1 MNRIYI
7 FVGILVLVALIFFF
21 MKKKSAVASLSS
33 FVILKKRLE
42 QGRLAETLAKYPKLD
57 SNSLYID
64 IAKDL
69 CGKQF
74 SQVKINELV
83 DKQRKLTQV
92 LGLDIPEWIEIYY
105 LLAVAVEKSNLPKD
119 KKIDYIATLYID
131 NLIEN
136 GIIGKFDKEKEEVTD
151 VDQRLRREL
160 SDIVTFNVSYQKL
173 GNSSYNFMNTKINNQ
188 SGSPKKIYD
197 AITSEKLCSIFC

>member
-1 MNRIYI
+1 
-7 FVGILVLVALIFFF
+7 
-21 MKKKSAVASLSS
+21 MKKKSAVAPLSS

-42 QGRLAETLAKYPKLD
+42 QGKLAGPLAQYTKLD

-74 SQVKINELV
+74 SQVKIKEFV
-83 DKQRKLTQV
+83 DDQRKLTQA
-92 LGLDIPEWIEIYY
+92 LGLDIPEWIDIYY

-131 NLIEN
+131 ELLQI
-136 GIIGKFDKEKEEVTD
+136 GIIGKFNKETEEVTD
-151 VDQRLRREL
+151 VDQRLREVL

-173 GNSSYNFMNTKINNQ
+173 GNSSYNFMNTKINDQ
-188 SGSPKKIYD
+188 SDSPKKIYD